1 MKSIMAKSITFI
13 INPASGFGKTKKKVR
28 AIVKEIRAQ
37 KSDAKIHLTQHALH
51 AISLTKNAIK
61 NGSERIVVIGGDG
74 TLNEVVNGFFDQ
86 HGNLHNEKV
95 SVAVVP
101 SGTGSDFCR
110 TINSPKNLT
119 EAIDFAI
126 NTEARPSDVGLVEA
140 HDANGQKVKRHF
152 INVSSLGLSGLV
164 AGLMR
169 NVTKRLGPTAAYF
182 MSTAQAINAFDAP
195 TIIMTDGS
203 GVEHTILKC
212 SLLTF
217 ANGRFYGSGMQIA
230 PHARLDD
237 GLFDVVA
244 IKDLSVL
251 FFLMNG
257 YKVYQGTHLDL
268 PNVSTLKA
276 RSCQVRSLS
285 KTPVYIETDGELFAQ
300 LPATY
305 TIRHNIL
312 PVVRS

>member
-1 MKSIMAKSITFI
+1 MAKSITFI
-13 INPASGFGKTKKKVR
+13 INPASGFGKTKKKVKS
-28 AIVKEIRAQ
+28 IIKEIRAQ

-61 NGSERIVVIGGDG
+61 NGAERIVVIGGDG

-86 HGNLHNEKV
+86 HGNLHNKEA

-110 TINSPKNLT
+110 TINTPKNLA
-119 EAIDFAI
+119 EALDFAI
-126 NTEARPSDVGLVEA
+126 NQESKLSDVGLVEA
-140 HDANGQKVKRHF
+140 HDAHGQKIKRHF

-169 NVTKRLGPTAAYF
+169 NATKRLGPTAAYF
-182 MSTAQAINAFDAP
+182 LSTAQAINAFEAP
-195 TIIMTDGS
+195 TVIMTDS
-203 GVEHTILKC
+203 AGVEHTISKC
-212 SLLTF
+212 SLLSF

-230 PHARLDD
+230 PHAKLDD
-237 GLFDVVA
+237 GLFDVIV
-244 IKDLSVL
+244 IRDLSVL
-251 FFLMNG
+251 FFLVNG

-268 PNVSTLKA
+268 SNVSALQA
-276 RSCQVRSLS
+276 SSCSVRSTS
-285 KTPVYIETDGELFAQ
+285 STPVYIECDGELFAQ

-312 PVVRS
+312 SVVR